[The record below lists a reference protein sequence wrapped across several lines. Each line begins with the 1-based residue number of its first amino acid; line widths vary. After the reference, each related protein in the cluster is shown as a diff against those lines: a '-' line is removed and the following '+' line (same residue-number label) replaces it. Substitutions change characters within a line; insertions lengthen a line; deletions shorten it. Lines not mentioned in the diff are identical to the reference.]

1 LRWATTFPDFDCAGR
16 EAGVALLFCGFAGA
30 VLRAGDVLL
39 LAAALLDV
47 AALEVGGAALRAGA
61 LFVGGVFFDVL
72 PLEEAISLAF
82 VALRAGAFSAA
93 ERLMIGFG
101 RAAVDFVDTV
111 RLFPEDVEGF

>member
-1 LRWATTFPDFDCAGR
+1 MRWATTFPDFDCAGR
-16 EAGVALLFCGFAGA
+16 EAVVAPLFCGFAGA

-39 LAAALLDV
+39 LAALLDV
-47 AALEVGGAALRAGA
+47 AALDVGGAALRAGA
-61 LFVGGVFFDVL
+61 LFGVVFFDVL

-101 RAAVDFVDTV
+101 RAAVDLFDTV
-111 RLFPEDVEGF
+111 RLFPEDVEEF